1 MMKPMKLLLKIVYS
15 IEFLFFYILKVLQ
28 ANVELAWHIMR
39 PKLHMAPGIIR
50 VPVGLKHDQ
59 ALLLLM
65 NMISMT
71 PGTLTIDL
79 EEDKK
84 HIYVHSLFLSDHAK
98 SMQQVKQLEKRI
110 AKLFN

>member
-1 MMKPMKLLLKIVYS
+1 MMKILLKIIYS
-15 IEFLFFYILKVLQ
+15 IEFLFFYILKVIQ
-28 ANVELAWHIMR
+28 ANIELAWQIMR
-39 PKLHMAPGIIR
+39 PRLTMTPGIIK
-50 VPVGLKHDQ
+50 VPVELKHDQ

-65 NMISMT
+65 NLISMT

-84 HIYVHSLFLSDHAK
+84 HIYVHSLFLSDQAK
-98 SMQQVKQLEKRI
+98 SMQQIKQLEKKI